1 MIQHRTGATRRHGLR
16 VAAAALVAALG
27 VATASLPAAA
37 EEPLKIGFAMAETGP
52 LAGTGKSALLAM
64 NIWAEDVNAKGGLLG
79 RPVKL
84 VHYDDQSNPANV
96 PALYA
101 KLIDLDKVDLI
112 ISGYATPMI
121 AATIPI
127 AMQHDMVLMGFFG
140 LANNAKF
147 KYDKYFGIFPSG
159 EKPALAIMQ
168 PFFDAAMTLN
178 PKPKTVASVY
188 PDMEFGQ
195 SVKNGVRAAAAAL
208 GLQIVY
214 DQGFP
219 PSMTDLTTVI
229 RQIQATNPD
238 IVAIGTQPGQSIAI
252 VRAIN
257 EVGLKAKIVGGSMT
271 GLQTTDAE
279 GLLGEQLNGFVNFN
293 VWLPAQKMQYPG
305 VMDFVKRYQ
314 ERAPAAGVDPIG
326 YYAAPWAYAELQIL
340 GQAVEATKSTVG
352 DKLGPYMHE
361 TTFKTIIGDVKFGES
376 GEWAQPRML
385 AAQFQHVKGNDI
397 EQFKSTDKVVVV
409 APAEYK
415 SGELLT
421 YEDARR

>member
-1 MIQHRTGATRRHGLR
+1 MMQQRTRAAVAYSLRIAMLATF
-16 VAAAALVAALG
+16 AALG
-27 VATASLPAAA
+27 MAAASLPAAA
-37 EEPLKIGFAMAETGP
+37 EEPLKIGFGMAETDP

-64 NIWAEDVNAKGGLLG
+64 TIWAEDVNAKGGLLG
-79 RPVKL
+79 RQVKL
-84 VHYDDQSNPANV
+84 VHYDDQSNTANV

-112 ISGYATPMI
+112 ISGYATPII
-121 AATIPI
+121 ASTIPI

-140 LANNAKF
+140 LANNVKF

-168 PFFDAAMTLN
+168 PFFDAAMTL
-178 PKPKTVASVY
+178 
-188 PDMEFGQ
+188 
-195 SVKNGVRAAAAAL
+195 

-219 PSMTDLTTVI
+219 PSMTDLTTVV

-257 EVGLKAKIVGGSMT
+257 EVGLKAKIVGGGMT
-271 GLQTTDAE
+271 GLQTSDAE

-293 VWLPAQKMQYPG
+293 VWLPAPKMQYPG
-305 VMDFVKRYQ
+305 VMDFIKRYQ
-314 ERAPAAGVDPIG
+314 ERAKAAGVDPIG

-340 GQAVEATKSTVG
+340 GQAVEATKSTSG
-352 DKLGPYMHE
+352 DKLGPYIHA
-361 TTFKTIIGDVKFGES
+361 TTFKTIIGDVKFGDS

-385 AAQFQHVKGNDI
+385 AAQFQHVKGNDV
-397 EQFKSTDKVVVV
+397 EQFKGTDKVVVV
-409 APAEYK
+409 SPAEYK
-415 SGELLT
+415 SGELLSF
-421 YEDARR
+421 EDARR

>member
-1 MIQHRTGATRRHGLR
+1 
-16 VAAAALVAALG
+16 
-27 VATASLPAAA
+27 
-37 EEPLKIGFAMAETGP
+37 
-52 LAGTGKSALLAM
+52 
-64 NIWAEDVNAKGGLLG
+64 VNAKGGLLG
-79 RPVKL
+79 RQVKL

-112 ISGYATPMI
+112 ISGYATPII
-121 AATIPI
+121 ASTIPI
-127 AMQHDMVLMGFFG
+127 AMQHDMVLIGFFG

-168 PFFDAAMTLN
+168 PFFDAAMTLD
-178 PKPKTVASVY
+178 PKPKTVAIVY
-188 PDMEFGQ
+188 PEMEFGQ
-195 SVKNGVRAAAAAL
+195 SVKNGARAAASAA

-219 PSMTDLTTVI
+219 PSMTDLTTVV

-257 EVGLKAKIVGGSMT
+257 EVGLKAKVVGGGMT
-271 GLQTTDAE
+271 GLQTSDAE

-293 VWLPAQKMQYPG
+293 IWLPAPKMQYPG
-305 VMDFVKRYQ
+305 VMDFIKRYQ
-314 ERAPAAGVDPIG
+314 ERAKGAGVDPIG

-340 GQAVEATKSTVG
+340 GQAVEATKGTAG
-352 DKLGPYMHE
+352 DKLGLYIHA
-361 TTFKTIIGDVKFGES
+361 TTFRTIVGDVKFGES

-397 EQFKSTDKVVVV
+397 EQFKGTDKVVVV

-415 SGELLT
+415 SGDLLSF
-421 YEDARR
+421 EDARR